1 MKINRVVTLV
11 KNEVLHGP
19 KDFMLAL
26 AVVFPILAALF
37 INLAFGNIF
46 TDRAKLGILDQGS
59 SQIVIILE
67 GSDALSVTA
76 FDSEAALRSAAA
88 DGSVDMG
95 IVLPADF
102 DAVIDTGVIRLKA
115 FVWGESLAK
124 NRTVIPIAL
133 ADAVR
138 TVNGAAVPVAID
150 TVALGDESS
159 LPWSDRLL
167 PLIVLMGVFYS
178 GLMLPSSA
186 LVNEKQNRT
195 LEALYVTPAT
205 LGEIFLSKGVIA
217 VILATMMGILTLI
230 LSGAFGGQ
238 VLLVILVL
246 FLGAIMGTEIGLLA
260 GAWVGD
266 MNSLFA
272 VMKAGGILLF
282 GPAIV
287 YMFPQIPAWVGY
299 IFPTYYVVRP
309 VVDLSVSGASFG
321 DVAGFVGILAVLVA
335 LGGWLVA
342 TVVRKMSTQALRLTG

>member
-1 MKINRVVTLV
+1 MKIGRVNALV
-11 KNEVLHGP
+11 RNEVLHGP

-46 TDRAKLGILDQGS
+46 TEKAKLGVYDQGD
-59 SQIVIILE
+59 SQVVALLE
-67 GSDALSVTA
+67 ASEALSVSA
-76 FDSEAALRSAAA
+76 FASELELRAATA

-95 IVLPADF
+95 LVLPADF
-102 DAVIDTGVIRLKA
+102 DTGIDSGVIRLKA

-124 NRTVIPIAL
+124 NRAVIPVAL

-138 TVNGAAVPVAID
+138 TVNGSEVPVNIEP
-150 TVALGDESS
+150 VALGNEAS

-167 PLIVLMGVFYS
+167 PLIVLMGVFYG
-178 GLMLPSSA
+178 GLMLPSSG
-186 LVNEKQNRT
+186 LINEKQNRT
-195 LEALYVTPAT
+195 LEALYVTPTT
-205 LGEIFLSKGVIA
+205 LGEIFMSKAVIA
-217 VILATMMGILTLI
+217 VVLATFMGVLTLV

-238 VLLVILVL
+238 VGLVILVL

-260 GAWVGD
+260 GAWVSD

-272 VMKAGGILLF
+272 VLKAGGILLF

-299 IFPTYYVVRP
+299 VFPTYYVVRP
-309 VVDLSVSGASFG
+309 VVELSVAGASFG
-321 DVAGFVGILAVLVA
+321 DVAPLIAVLAVLVA
-335 LGGWLVA
+335 GGGVLVA
-342 TVVRKMSTQALRLTG
+342 KVVKRMATRALRLA